1 MLKWNS
7 FLSRALDLHPGTALA
22 PETAEPKEVDAMT
35 FKQGLKYFGVALVGG
50 GIGGILGVLF
60 APASGQETRR
70 MLSRRMD
77 EAKEDLVKSG
87 ERLVGRIAERAEE
100 GIKDV
105 RRRIA

>member
-1 MLKWNS
+1 
-7 FLSRALDLHPGTALA
+7 
-22 PETAEPKEVDAMT
+22 MT

>member
-1 MLKWNS
+1 
-7 FLSRALDLHPGTALA
+7 
-22 PETAEPKEVDAMT
+22 MT
-35 FKQGLKYFGVALVGG
+35 LKQGLKYFGVALVGG

-60 APASGQETRR
+60 APASGLETRR

-87 ERLVGRIAERAEE
+87 ERLVGGIVERAEE

>member
-1 MLKWNS
+1 
-7 FLSRALDLHPGTALA
+7 
-22 PETAEPKEVDAMT
+22 MT
-35 FKQGLKYFGVALVGG
+35 FKQGVKYFGVALFGG
-50 GIGGILGVLF
+50 GIGGLLGILF

-77 EAKEDLVKSG
+77 EAKEDLVQSG
-87 ERLVGRIAERAEE
+87 ERMVGRIAERAEE

>member
-1 MLKWNS
+1 
-7 FLSRALDLHPGTALA
+7 
-22 PETAEPKEVDAMT
+22 MT

-87 ERLVGRIAERAEE
+87 ERLVGRIVERAEE

-105 RRRIA
+105 RQRIA

>member
-1 MLKWNS
+1 
-7 FLSRALDLHPGTALA
+7 
-22 PETAEPKEVDAMT
+22 MT

-50 GIGGILGVLF
+50 GIGGVLGIMF

-77 EAKEDLVKSG
+77 EAKEDLVKGG

>member
-1 MLKWNS
+1 
-7 FLSRALDLHPGTALA
+7 
-22 PETAEPKEVDAMT
+22 MT

-50 GIGGILGVLF
+50 GIGSVLGILF
-60 APASGQETRR
+60 APASGHETRR
-70 MLSRRMD
+70 MLSRKVD